1 MIEDRDLA
9 ITRRRLRFRAWH
21 RGTREADLLL
31 GPFADAFLPT
41 CAVEQV
47 KAFARLLE
55 VEDPDLW
62 DWVTGQKPP
71 EPEHDGPVLSA
82 LMAFIKE
89 RPV

>member
-9 ITRRRLRFRAWH
+9 ITRRRLQFRAWH

-31 GPFADAFLPT
+31 GPFADAYLPACT
-41 CAVEQV
+41 PEQV
-47 KAFARLLE
+47 EAFARLLE

-71 EPEHDGPVLSA
+71 EAAHDGPVLA
-82 LMAFIKE
+82 TLMKFIKE
-89 RPV
+89 RRV